1 MSFKLTKTS
10 LSPDYSKTLRTSDF
24 NYRSSTVSLRG
35 KYNQLEY
42 PRIGYSIPKR
52 GTKLACRRNR
62 LKRLVKEAF
71 RLDAHQLPKMDL
83 IVLVQQELNDE
94 VLTRTLNAG
103 FSRLIQL
110 KQDK

>member
-10 LSPDYSKTLRTSDF
+10 LSPDYSKTLRASDF
-24 NYRSSTVSLRG
+24 NYRSSAVSIRG

-71 RLDAHQLPKMDL
+71 RLNAHQLPKMDL
-83 IVLVQQELNDE
+83 IVLVQLESEDE
-94 VLTRTLNAG
+94 ILTTTLNAG
-103 FSRLIQL
+103 FSKLIQL
-110 KQDK
+110 KHDK